1 MPSSKENED
10 TFTSLAEG
18 STDSAAVKKY
28 YDNWAKDYDQ
38 TLDDWEYRTPAD
50 AAALICPQLSTGSRI
65 LDVGCGTGLF
75 SAEVRQRIEAEFHG
89 VDISDASLAISEK
102 RGCYRD
108 LTQHDLQNLPLPFE
122 DNSFDGIGC
131 VGVLTYI
138 EDIGG
143 LMKDF
148 CRIVGSGGHIVF
160 TQRDDR
166 WAEKEFDAHIARLKY
181 ADIWT
186 PLHISEPKPYLPRN
200 KDFAD
205 EIKVIHVLCRV
216 R

>member
-28 YDNWAKDYDQ
+28 YDDWAKDYDQ

-148 CRIVGSGGHIVF
+148 AALLEAAATLSLHSGMTVGRKKNSTRISH
-160 TQRDDR
+160 D
-166 WAEKEFDAHIARLKY
+166 
-181 ADIWT
+181 
-186 PLHISEPKPYLPRN
+186 
-200 KDFAD
+200 
-205 EIKVIHVLCRV
+205 
-216 R
+216 